1 MADKFTKKEFIDQ
14 GLWSLNEIGDPTTDR
29 YAAAI
34 LLNRLQTKCLAP
46 GASFV
51 VTQSVGG
58 TGLSNPGIRTTTVA
72 YPGHDYPALAL
83 GDDYC
88 EAVCLAARTLP
99 EFLRNYPECA
109 AMATKKITK

>member
-1 MADKFTKKEFIDQ
+1 MADKFTKKEFIDRA
-14 GLWSLNEIGDPTTDR
+14 LWSLNEIGDPTTDR

-34 LLNRLQTKCLAP
+34 LLSRLQTKCLAP

-51 VTQSVGG
+51 VTQSAGG
-58 TGLSNPGIRTTTVA
+58 AGLSKSRIRTITVA
-72 YPGHDYPALAL
+72 YSGHDYPALAV

-109 AMATKKITK
+109 AMATKEI